1 MNRITKLLV
10 FSAAI
15 LCTMAT
21 PAQTAQEISAQKP
34 GATVNHAGIK
44 SLPKVFASVLSEVK
58 TKSHVAIL
66 LPSELPDPVGKAEH
80 AGVDKATANEYVISL
95 YYELDAGD
103 AGFAAL
109 FSGDAAPKYDPKE
122 LRNIREVELA
132 HGIHGFVRAAGG
144 RSRGP
149 VNIWWKDGGT
159 LYQIQMKLDSS
170 LSGEGQEKAIVAV
183 ANSAILGGP
192 R

>member
-1 MNRITKLLV
+1 MRRTVTALVCAVLL
-10 FSAAI
+10 AAV
-15 LCTMAT
+15 TMAET
-21 PAQTAQEISAQKP
+21 TRKQAGKEAQRKEDQTQS
-34 GATVNHAGIK
+34 
-44 SLPKVFASVLSEVK
+44 SLPKVFASVLAQVQA
-58 TKSHVAIL
+58 KSHVAIL

-80 AGVDKATANEYVISL
+80 AGVDKATPNEYTISL

-132 HGIHGFVRAAGG
+132 HGIHGFVRAVGS

-149 VNIWWKDGGT
+149 ANIWWKDGGT
-159 LYQIQMKLDSS
+159 LYKVQTKLDSS

-183 ANSAILGGP
+183 ANSAIRAGP